1 MANKQYT
8 IWIDPNI
15 DNTEN
20 IEYSEELKLISPL
33 LKVELFK
40 EIDPAIKYM
49 KTVEFDQTK
58 VIISGKLYY
67 EFVKKFKE
75 NIRDMCVA
83 PKIIIFTMDKEKF
96 IKKNKE
102 FESNNDLFYKFGGI
116 KTEFN
121 EIKKFLEFE
130 KIEKKEPQK
139 IHKTYEIQFTFQY
152 INSIED
158 LMLPLF
164 FKSLIED
171 TSIDNMKEYTN
182 SLYNTYS
189 ENYYEVKILLDSIK
203 SMAKVPI
210 EILSKFYARL
220 YTLDSSFYKDIKE
233 DLGLNKKEKYL
244 PYIKTL
250 YEGVKL
256 ESLSLAS
263 DSILY
268 RGSIIS
274 NEEVVNIE
282 SSLNKKNKD
291 LPPVI
296 AFSKLFLSFSK
307 LKDKAE
313 EFFKNA
319 KKSQNSSKVLYVLEK
334 DDNIG
339 YNLSTHG
346 DIEKISYFPDERE
359 VLFFPFSSFEIKD
372 IKEINIGGDKGYE
385 IILLYLGKY
394 LEKIEKDNKI
404 INKENKIPDNEFKKQ
419 LIDFG
424 LIKPEKIKTIN
435 IKDLYKQYKKYEE
448 YIIINHM
455 RNNSIIGEINISSS
469 DINKDIQII
478 NSFENFKRIEK
489 LEDNEDDSKY
499 ENEKEIKEN
508 IEIRINGEKIEFSYI
523 NKFNKE
529 GKYKIEYLFKKNLKK
544 TNHMFYCCTS
554 LINLNLSRFN
564 TQNIIGMS
572 LMFSGC
578 NSLTNID
585 LSNLNT
591 QKVTDMHDMFSGC
604 NSLRNLDLSSFDTQ
618 KVTDMSGMFFD
629 CKSLTNLDLSNF
641 NTQNVEVMFSMFY
654 GCNSLEKLDLS
665 NFNTKK
671 VNHMSGMF
679 YDCTSLKNLN
689 LSNFNAQNAYH
700 MDSMFSNC
708 NSLISLNLTNFEA
721 TKDTDISSLFSGCS
735 SLRKKNI
742 ITKDKKILNN
752 FK

>member
-1 MANKQYT
+1 
-8 IWIDPNI
+8 
-15 DNTEN
+15 
-20 IEYSEELKLISPL
+20 
-33 LKVELFK
+33 
-40 EIDPAIKYM
+40 
-49 KTVEFDQTK
+49 
-58 VIISGKLYY
+58 
-67 EFVKKFKE
+67 
-75 NIRDMCVA
+75 
-83 PKIIIFTMDKEKF
+83 
-96 IKKNKE
+96 
-102 FESNNDLFYKFGGI
+102 
-116 KTEFN
+116 
-121 EIKKFLEFE
+121 
-130 KIEKKEPQK
+130 
-139 IHKTYEIQFTFQY
+139 
-152 INSIED
+152 
-158 LMLPLF
+158 MLPLF

-346 DIEKISYFPDERE
+346 DIEKISYFPDVRE
-359 VLFFPFSSFEIKD
+359 ALFFPFSSFEIKD

-385 IILLYLGKY
+385 IRLLYLGKY

-564 TQNIIGMS
+564 TQNVIGMS